1 MSTASGS
8 LDVIEFSPVIVRE
21 PKNNEMS
28 QAEKNATLTQVIH
41 KINYQPLSN

>member
-8 LDVIEFSPVIVRE
+8 LDVIEFSPVIVRG

-28 QAEKNATLTQVIH
+28 QTEKKKKQR
-41 KINYQPLSN
+41 